1 MARVAH
7 ELTTPVSLISGS
19 LENLQ
24 ESLASLVRYV
34 EATDKYL
41 TADTEIARLRADLR
55 LDHRLRHTEGLLQI
69 CSEGARRLTHVVAQ
83 LRGGLPPAAQL
94 AGRVTDLRSILD
106 GAVAMA
112 AHGRARQ
119 PMVVTD
125 CLPSHIPVSVNPQ
138 SLGQVLLNV
147 VRNAF
152 DALEGR
158 ADARV
163 DIEARVQH
171 ATAAQPSAVRALVSI
186 RDNGPGIPADH
197 RAHIFAEGFSTKSTR
212 GGLGLGLAISRE
224 IMTSLGGSI
233 ELLPPGEGTEFL
245 ICIPMAEAPDAAG
258 GAGHRL

>member
-24 ESLASLVRYV
+24 ESLATLVRYV
-34 EATDKYL
+34 HATDKYL
-41 TADTEIARLRADLR
+41 NADEEIARLRADLR
-55 LDHRLRHTEGLLQI
+55 LERRMHDTAGLLEI
-69 CSEGARRLTHVVAQ
+69 CAEGARRLTHVVSQ
-83 LRGGLPPAAQL
+83 LR
-94 AGRVTDLRSILD
+94 AGMPTSPQHAGQSFNLRAIID

-112 AHGRARQ
+112 AHGQTRQ
-119 PMVVTD
+119 PLVVTD
-125 CLPSHIPVSVNPQ
+125 CIPNHIAVSANPQ

-158 ADARV
+158 AGARV
-163 DIEARVQH
+163 DIEARVRK
-171 ATAAQPSAVRALVSI
+171 ATACADTSRAFVFI
-186 RDNGPGIPADH
+186 RDNGPGIPADL
-197 RAHIFAEGFSTKSTR
+197 RERIFAEGCSTKSQK

-233 ELLPPGEGTEFL
+233 ELLSPSEGTEFL
-245 ICIPMAEAPDAAG
+245 VTIPLAEATDSAA
-258 GAGHRL
+258 APARL